1 MTSSSAQAAP
11 ADGDESAY
19 YLLDGRDRVIPTLRT
34 QSTWDPATQ
43 QGPPV
48 CGLLGW
54 AVTDMPSLAP
64 MQLVRLTTDLWR
76 PVPLRPLRVERS
88 VRREGRRVQ
97 VVDIGLMDGDVEV
110 AHATALR
117 VRRQDGEWPEAIA
130 HPDRPPDAPPRVPA
144 AVAAGGEV
152 GSPFTVPKVADGAQD
167 AGFLRSIDGVR
178 HDGATGEGDPV
189 VLWARM
195 RQPLIAGEDTPP
207 SANAAWASD
216 FASGLAS
223 YLDPRRW
230 TYINP
235 DVNLHLLREPAGEW
249 IAIAGLTWAGD
260 HGIGHGRARLYD
272 LDGFCGSATAAQ
284 LISPW
289 ATPD

>member
-1 MTSSSAQAAP
+1 MTPLPAYAVP

-19 YLLDGRDRVIPTLRT
+19 YLLDGRDRVVPTLRT

-54 AVTDMPSLAP
+54 AVTDVPSLAP

-76 PVPLRPLRVERS
+76 PVPLRPLRVVRE

-97 VVDIGLMDGDVEV
+97 VVDVGLIDGDVEV

-117 VRRQDGEWPEAIA
+117 VRRQDGEWPDATD
-130 HPDRPPDAPPRVPA
+130 HPDRPPDAPPPVPA
-144 AVAAGGEV
+144 VIAAGEPV
-152 GSPFTVPKVADGAQD
+152 GSPFTDPKVPADAQG

-178 HDGATGEGDPV
+178 HDGATGRGDPV

-195 RQPLIAGEDTPP
+195 RQSLIAGEATPP

-223 YLDPRRW
+223 YLDPRHW

-235 DVNLHLLREPAGEW
+235 DVNLHLLREPVGEW

-272 LDGFCGSATAAQ
+272 LAGFVGSATAAQ
-284 LISPW
+284 IVSPS
-289 ATPD
+289 ATS